1 MPGFQAPDRVEPLP
15 VGRRPIDGCE
25 CPAVSLKQWGERMR
39 TSEDNRFDAK
49 RFYQAVA
56 LVVQAR
62 GVSWRQVATTTGIT
76 PSSLSRF
83 AQGSSLDSASL
94 AKLSAWSGLN
104 PADFVVAIDG
114 IASDT
119 LDGIVAALREDPNL
133 DAQAASAMEAIVRT
147 AYQSLRRAPELSAKR
162 ARRPRQPRA
171 PQLELTEDA

>member
-1 MPGFQAPDRVEPLP
+1 MEVL
-15 VGRRPIDGCE
+15 GRI
-25 CPAVSLKQWGERMR
+25 MR
-39 TSEDNRFDAK
+39 TSEDNRFEVK

-94 AKLSAWSGLN
+94 AKLAAWSGLN

-114 IASDT
+114 IASDS
-119 LDGIVAALREDPNL
+119 LDAIATALRDDPNL
-133 DAQAASAMEAIVRT
+133 DPQAASAIEAIVRT
-147 AYQSLRRAPELSAKR
+147 AYQSLRRPPESVARKS
-162 ARRPRQPRA
+162 RRPRQRA
-171 PQLELTEDA
+171 EEQRLSMADDA

>member
-1 MPGFQAPDRVEPLP
+1 
-15 VGRRPIDGCE
+15 
-25 CPAVSLKQWGERMR
+25 MR
-39 TSEDNRFDAK
+39 TSEDNRFDVK
-49 RFYQAVA
+49 GFYQAVA

-114 IASDT
+114 IASGA
-119 LDGIVAALREDPNL
+119 LEAIAAALREDPNL
-133 DAQAASAMEAIVRT
+133 DAQAASALEAIMRT
-147 AYQSLRRAPELSAKR
+147 AYQSLRRPPELPAKR
-162 ARRPRQPRA
+162 SRRARQSRA
-171 PQLELTEDA
+171 VQALQLAEDA

>member
-1 MPGFQAPDRVEPLP
+1 
-15 VGRRPIDGCE
+15 
-25 CPAVSLKQWGERMR
+25 MR
-39 TSEDNRFDAK
+39 TSEDNRFDVK

-114 IASDT
+114 ISSDA
-119 LDGIVAALREDPNL
+119 LDAIAAALREDPNL
-133 DAQAASAMEAIVRT
+133 DPQSASVLEAIVRT
-147 AYQSLRRAPELSAKR
+147 AYQSLRRGPESVRGK
-162 ARRPRQPRA
+162 ARRGPRRGGEPQP
-171 PQLELTEDA
+171 LTGDA